1 MEMNNLQRVESH
13 VAQKNRRHKL
23 RFQHN
28 SGDLNHHQLEQ
39 PYNVLPS
46 HLLLPTTTHG
56 FVSNNN
62 INNNIQDP
70 SNDVTTYANLP
81 YTQDCNNNNIWKPV
95 VSSQQQVASHDHWMN
110 IDHTHSF
117 SSTPFYHNTL
127 HQQHHVTLALPPQ
140 GLSLSLS
147 SVSSI
152 PHLKDQNEPILQP
165 GPNPLKSDLLP
176 NPDPKPFVG
185 VSGFAHRNTGPL
197 GPFTGYATILKNSK
211 YIKPAQELLSASC
224 EVGYQ
229 ELVQACHDAYSHK
242 ILEEEMSRVSDR
254 PVGSYGESDE
264 SLRPEFHRKK
274 VRLLYMQEEV
284 CKRYKQYL
292 QQMQMV
298 ISSFETVAGLSAATP
313 YVCLALKALSR
324 HFYHVKNVISE
335 QLSQMTKTVGEG
347 FCSSTNVSKTFD
359 ANATSTSRIKSSGGG
374 AAGFFVPQQ
383 PVWRPQRGLPERAI
397 AVLKTWLFD
406 HFLHPYPSDADKHM
420 LATQTGL
427 TRTQVSNWFINA
439 RVRIWKPMVEEIH
452 TLETKGLTEANSS
465 HPQPD
470 GQDPNWMD
478 MSSLSNTQPPECS
491 RNPGVN
497 VNSTV
502 DESHGHLLDHEK
514 QPRPDQY
521 DIPLSGMDRL
531 MSIMPYPRATLDA
544 TGLGPVSLTLGLRQN
559 AEHVQHL
566 QQHFGGQLIHD
577 FVG

>member
-28 SGDLNHHQLEQ
+28 SGDLNHHHQFQQ

-56 FVSNNN
+56 SFVSHNN
-62 INNNIQDP
+62 NNNIQDP
-70 SNDVTTYANLP
+70 SNDVTTTYANLP
-81 YTQDCNNNNIWKPV
+81 YTQDSNNNNNVWKPA
-95 VSSQQQVASHDHWMN
+95 VSSQQQQQQVASHDHWMN

-117 SSTPFYHNTL
+117 NSSPFYHNTL

-152 PHLKDQNEPILQP
+152 PHHNEPI
-165 GPNPLKSDLLP
+165 LP
-176 NPDPKPFVG
+176 NPDPKSFVG

-229 ELVQACHDAYSHK
+229 ELVQTCHDAYSHK
-242 ILEEEMSRVSDR
+242 ILEEEMSRVSDC

-274 VRLLYMQEEV
+274 ARLLYMQEEV

-313 YVCLALKALSR
+313 YVCLALKALLR

-335 QLSQMTKTVGEG
+335 QLSQMTKSVGEG

-427 TRTQVSNWFINA
+427 TRNQVSNWFINA

-452 TLETKGLTEANSS
+452 TLETKGLAEANSS

-502 DESHGHLLDHEK
+502 DESHGHLRDHEK

-531 MSIMPYPRATLDA
+531 MSIMPYPRATFDA

-559 AEHVQHL
+559 AEHVQQL
-566 QQHFGGQLIHD
+566 QKHFGGQLIHD